1 MPIFSHNKVTRAVRE
16 QIMDVITS
24 LLRSALVLGL
34 PLFGILSFHG
44 YAQSNFEVVI
54 MVISQLT
61 LSYLF
66 HTALEVLRSKRL
78 RTVATR
84 LDMGF
89 VANTH
94 WRPNFSMNPSDP
106 EPFPPI
112 PVNRTTRKVTNVFVS
127 EGEPVI
133 YDCKQVV
140 IKSRDATIHSYITV
154 FRFAG
159 KADGNSKTVRD
170 SKFCVEARHSYTL
183 YYRRW
188 YIRWGRIRVG
198 KIKKEYL
205 MLKQFHETLISS
217 QST

>member
-1 MPIFSHNKVTRAVRE
+1 MPIFSQSKVTRTKRE

-24 LLRSALVLGL
+24 LLRSALVIGL

-44 YAQSNFEVVI
+44 YAQSNLEVVI
-54 MVISQLT
+54 MLAAQLT

-78 RTVATR
+78 RVVATR
-84 LDMGF
+84 LGMGF

-106 EPFPPI
+106 DPFPPI
-112 PVNRTTRKVTNVFVS
+112 PVNRTVRKVTNVFVP

-140 IKSRDATIHSYITV
+140 IESKAVLIHSYITV
-154 FRFAG
+154 FRFNG
-159 KADGNSKTVRD
+159 KADVNSKTVRD
-170 SKFCVEARHSYTL
+170 SKFCVKARHSDTL

-198 KIKKEYL
+198 KIEKEYL
-205 MLKQFHETLISS
+205 MLKQFHEALMSS
-217 QST
+217 RST

>member
-1 MPIFSHNKVTRAVRE
+1 MPIFSQSKVTRTKRE

-24 LLRSALVLGL
+24 LLRSALVIGL

-44 YAQSNFEVVI
+44 YAQSNLEVVI
-54 MVISQLT
+54 MLAAQLT

-78 RTVATR
+78 RVVATR
-84 LDMGF
+84 LGMGF

-106 EPFPPI
+106 DPFPPI
-112 PVNRTTRKVTNVFVS
+112 PVNRTVRKVTNVFVS

-140 IKSRDATIHSYITV
+140 IESKDVLIHSYITV
-154 FRFAG
+154 FRFNG
-159 KADGNSKTVRD
+159 KADVNSKTVRD
-170 SKFCVEARHSYTL
+170 SKFCVEARHSDKTSSTL
-183 YYRRW
+183 TRA
-188 YIRWGRIRVG
+188 VD
-198 KIKKEYL
+198 
-205 MLKQFHETLISS
+205 SVN
-217 QST
+217 